1 MGFYKGKNVLVTGG
15 AGIAGHSAVKKLLQR
30 GAHVKATI
38 YNSKKLD
45 LPDHP
50 NLEVTRCDLH
60 SYEKCLELTEG
71 MDIVFNLVAYIRG
84 AKSQTDAP
92 IDLVR
97 NNIVPA
103 VNMMDAAVKSK
114 VDRFGFIGSST
125 MYPDVDYPVKE
136 SEAFNSDP
144 HPVYTGVGWMKRYS
158 EKVIEHFN
166 DISNTKFSIVRTTAM
181 YGPHDSFNERGHA
194 IPQLILKAD
203 KGMNPF
209 HVWGDGTQ
217 VRDFV
222 YVDDVIGALLLVTEK
237 NPIARAYNVASG
249 TPTTIKQL
257 VETITRIYG
266 YKPEFDFDLTKP
278 VMIPKRLVDVS
289 LIKKELDWEAEHGL
303 QEGLEK
309 TIKWFKENNQREI

>member
-1 MGFYKGKNVLVTGG
+1 MGFYTNKNVLVTGG
-15 AGIAGHSAVKKLLQR
+15 AGIAGHSTVNRLLQE

-38 YNSKKLD
+38 YRSKELNIA
-45 LPDHP
+45 PHP
-50 NLEVTRCDLH
+50 NLEVVRCNLH
-60 SYEKCLELTEG
+60 SYEKCLEITNG
-71 MDIVFNLVAYIRG
+71 MDVVFNLVAYIRG
-84 AKSQTDAP
+84 AKSQTEAP

-103 VNMMDAAVKSK
+103 VNMMDAAVKNK

-125 MYPDVDYPVKE
+125 MYPDVSYPVKE
-136 SEAFNSDP
+136 DEAFDSEP
-144 HPVYTGVGWMKRYS
+144 HPSYVGVGWMKRYS

-166 DISNTKFSIVRTTAM
+166 DISKTKFGIVRTTAM

-203 KGMNPF
+203 SGMNPF
-209 HVWGDGTQ
+209 NVWGDGSQ

-222 YVDDVIGALLLVTEK
+222 YVDDVIDALLLVTEK
-237 NPIARAYNVASG
+237 NPTATAYNVASG
-249 TPTTIKQL
+249 QPTTIKQL

-266 YKPEFDFDLTKP
+266 YEPKFDFDTTKP

-289 LIKKELDWEAEHGL
+289 LIKKDLGWTAPHNL
-303 QEGLEK
+303 QSGLEK
-309 TIKWFKENNQREI
+309 TISWYKDNKE

>member
-1 MGFYKGKNVLVTGG
+1 MGFYKNKNVLVTGG
-15 AGIAGHSAVKKLLQR
+15 AGIAGHSTVKKLLDQ
-30 GAHVKATI
+30 GANVRATV
-38 YNSKKLD
+38 YKSKNLNI
-45 LPDHP
+45 PDHP
-50 NLEVTRCDLH
+50 NLEVVRCNLH
-60 SYEKCLELTEG
+60 SYEKCLEITKD

-103 VNMMDAAVKSK
+103 VNMMDASVKNK

-125 MYPDVDYPVKE
+125 MYPDVSYPVKE
-136 SEAFNSDP
+136 SEAFDSEP
-144 HPVYTGVGWMKRYS
+144 HHCYIGVGWMKRYS

-166 DISNTKFSIVRTTAM
+166 DVSNTKFAIVRTTAM

-209 HVWGDGTQ
+209 NVWGDGTQ

-222 YVDDVIGALLLVTEK
+222 YVEDVIDALLLVTEK
-237 NPIARAYNVASG
+237 SPSARAYNVASG
-249 TPTTIKQL
+249 TPTTIKEL

-266 YKPEFDFDLTKP
+266 YEPDFNFDLTKP
-278 VMIPKRLVDVS
+278 VMIPRRLVDVS
-289 LIKKELDWEAEHGL
+289 RIKNELGWVAPHNLYD
-303 QEGLEK
+303 GLEK
-309 TIKWFKENNQREI
+309 TIEWFKKNKNNQ

>member
-1 MGFYKGKNVLVTGG
+1 MGFYKNKNVLVTGG
-15 AGIAGHSAVKKLLQR
+15 AGIAGHSTVKKLLAQ
-30 GAHVKATI
+30 GANVRATI
-38 YNSKKLD
+38 YKSKKLD
-45 LPDHP
+45 IPAHP
-50 NLEVTRCDLH
+50 NLEVVRCDLH
-60 SYEKCLELTEG
+60 SYENCLKITKD

-103 VNMMDAAVKSK
+103 VNMMDASVKNK

-125 MYPDVDYPVKE
+125 MYPDVAYPVRE
-136 SEAFNSDP
+136 IEAFDSEP
-144 HPVYTGVGWMKRYS
+144 HHCYTGVGWMKRYS

-166 DISNTKFSIVRTTAM
+166 DISKTKFAIVRTTAM

-209 HVWGDGTQ
+209 NVWGDGSQ

-222 YVDDVIGALLLVTEK
+222 FVEDVIDALLLVTEK
-237 NPIARAYNVASG
+237 NPTARAYNVASG
-249 TPTTIKQL
+249 VPTTIKEL
-257 VETITRIYG
+257 VTTITKIYG
-266 YKPEFDFDLTKP
+266 YEPQFDFDLSKP

-289 LIKKELDWEAEHGL
+289 RIKDELGWAAPHTLEK
-303 QEGLEK
+303 GLEK
-309 TIKWFKENNQREI
+309 TIDWYKKNK

>member
-1 MGFYKGKNVLVTGG
+1 VGFYKNKNVLVTGG
-15 AGIAGHSAVKKLLQR
+15 AGIAGHSTVKKLLDQ
-30 GAHVKATI
+30 GANVRATV
-38 YNSKKLD
+38 YKSKNLNI
-45 LPDHP
+45 PDHP
-50 NLEVTRCDLH
+50 NLEVVRCNLH
-60 SYEKCLELTEG
+60 SYEKCLEITKD

-103 VNMMDAAVKSK
+103 VNMMDASVKNK

-125 MYPDVDYPVKE
+125 MYPDVSYPVKE
-136 SEAFNSDP
+136 SEAFDSEP
-144 HPVYTGVGWMKRYS
+144 HHCYIGVGWMKRYR

-166 DISNTKFSIVRTTAM
+166 DVSNTKFAIVRTTAM

-209 HVWGDGTQ
+209 NVWGDGIQ

-222 YVDDVIGALLLVTEK
+222 YVEDVIDALLLVTEK
-237 NPIARAYNVASG
+237 SPSARAYNVASG
-249 TPTTIKQL
+249 TPTTIKEL

-266 YKPEFDFDLTKP
+266 YEPDFNFDLTKP
-278 VMIPKRLVDVS
+278 VMIPRRLVDVS
-289 LIKKELDWEAEHGL
+289 RIKNELGWVAPHNLYD
-303 QEGLEK
+303 GLEK
-309 TIKWFKENNQREI
+309 TIEWFKKNKNNQ